1 MVGSRSFIN
10 LSFCLDSNHWF
21 PPEMLVVCMGI
32 EALWQFQLH
41 TQYVKKIGVHREISK
56 YSHHQVVP
64 RTEY

>member
-1 MVGSRSFIN
+1 MVGSIFIN
-10 LSFCLDSNHWF
+10 LLCLDSNHF

-41 TQYVKKIGVHREISK
+41 TQYVKNWGFREISK
-56 YSHHQVVP
+56 YSHHASSTP